1 MHSICLSNEPI
12 NDEAPCEHAKRLW
25 RVWLEKRHGTIANLN
40 ARWAAKFASFA
51 DVPLMNPFVPWPEKP
66 VVMDYVR
73 FNQEFFA
80 DWHKMLADA
89 VHEVA
94 PGLPVHAKAMT
105 WTLLNAGDIRYGIDA
120 TLFGRFSDIN
130 GNDAINF
137 YNFGE
142 GEFAQGWLQNAM
154 GHALQRSVL
163 DAPVFN
169 SENHLIVDGET
180 RYVPASHIR
189 AALWQAAV
197 YGQSATAIWV
207 WERTFDPKSALAGSI
222 MHRPACTEAVGV
234 VNHDLNRAAM
244 EITAL
249 QQAAPQVLL
258 MQSVTALVWDG
269 DAYGDCLSKL
279 FTALSFTG
287 LKPGF
292 VTERQLE
299 AGLVPEAPVI
309 FVPAIQHFSD
319 AALATLHKFKGR
331 LVFVGKDDLMT
342 HNEYGQ
348 ARKLDLHGEKITFS
362 RGVASAEDFWTHILA
377 KLPSWNLR
385 PEVELRGADQKP
397 VWGVEWRIAKTAEGL
412 VVNLC
417 NYRKE
422 PMSVSLARANRTLS
436 ARDVLSGSHIT
447 GPLTLQPLEARLLHL
462 EHEPK

>member
-207 WERTFDPKSALAGSI
+207 WERTFDPK
-222 MHRPACTEAVGV
+222 PAVSCTVP
-234 VNHDLNRAAM
+234 RA
-244 EITAL
+244 
-249 QQAAPQVLL
+249 P
-258 MQSVTALVWDG
+258 
-269 DAYGDCLSKL
+269 
-279 FTALSFTG
+279 
-287 LKPGF
+287 
-292 VTERQLE
+292 R
-299 AGLVPEAPVI
+299 
-309 FVPAIQHFSD
+309 
-319 AALATLHKFKGR
+319 R
-331 LVFVGKDDLMT
+331 
-342 HNEYGQ
+342 
-348 ARKLDLHGEKITFS
+348 
-362 RGVASAEDFWTHILA
+362 
-377 KLPSWNLR
+377 
-385 PEVELRGADQKP
+385 
-397 VWGVEWRIAKTAEGL
+397 
-412 VVNLC
+412 
-417 NYRKE
+417 
-422 PMSVSLARANRTLS
+422 
-436 ARDVLSGSHIT
+436 SGWSTTI
-447 GPLTLQPLEARLLHL
+447 
-462 EHEPK
+462 